1 VKLRNLET
9 VALASRKKKKLDALA
24 LIKTANQDDDV
35 GSREVEEDFI
45 V

>member
-9 VALASRKKKKLDALA
+9 VALASRKKKMDALA